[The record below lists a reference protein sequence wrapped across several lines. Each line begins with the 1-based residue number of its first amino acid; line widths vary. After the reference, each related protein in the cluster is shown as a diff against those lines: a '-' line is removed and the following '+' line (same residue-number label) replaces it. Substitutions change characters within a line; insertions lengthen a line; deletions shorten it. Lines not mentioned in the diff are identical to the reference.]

1 MIELIANEIKSEALV
16 TEFSYDIKFW
26 NLEDENLSIFLKI
39 NYEEFFKDYNV
50 EIFRQQMKSYFELLS
65 LLAIENNK
73 NVDSTFIVEHL
84 YLVSY
89 NTIKKFNN
97 DVFFFD
103 NSIIKT
109 KYLDSLDAKRLTK
122 KQ

>member
-39 NYEEFFKDYNV
+39 NYDEFFKNYNV

-73 NVDSTFIVEHL
+73 NVDNTFIVEHL
-84 YLVSY
+84 YLISY
-89 NTIKKFNN
+89 NTIKKFNH
-97 DVFFFD
+97 DVLFFD
-103 NSIIKT
+103 NAIIRE
-109 KYLDSLDAKRLTK
+109 KYLETLGEKTLTK
-122 KQ
+122 K